1 MADLELIFDIIFIA
15 LLVAVLVYA
24 VRLNR
29 HIAMLQ
35 NNKAELEKLLAGFVS
50 ATERAEGAIQRMKM
64 STKENSQS
72 MDDKMSKAENLH
84 ADLSFLVGRAESIAD
99 KLEGDIRASRGSA
112 AAPAAAAPAAER
124 SSPPKLEAGE
134 RPAGREAD
142 GNDQRAKSKSDLL
155 KALQGMR

>member
-1 MADLELIFDIIFIA
+1 MADLEIVFDIIFIA

-29 HIAMLQ
+29 HIALLQ
-35 NNKAELEKLLAGFVS
+35 NNKAELEKLLSGFVT

-72 MDDKMSKAENLH
+72 MDDKMAKAENLH

-99 KLEGDIRASRGSA
+99 KLEGDIRASRGSTA
-112 AAPAAAAPAAER
+112 TAPVPAAER

-134 RPAGREAD
+134 RPGARDGD
-142 GNDQRAKSKSDLL
+142 GNEQRAKSKSDLL

>member
-1 MADLELIFDIIFIA
+1 MADLEIVFDIIFIA

-29 HIAMLQ
+29 HISLLQ
-35 NNKAELEKLLAGFVS
+35 KNKVELEKLLAGFVT
-50 ATERAEGAIQRMKM
+50 ATERAEGAIQRMKV

-72 MDDKMSKAENLH
+72 MDDKMAKAENLH
-84 ADLSFLVGRAESIAD
+84 SDLSFLVGRAESIAD

-112 AAPAAAAPAAER
+112 SQSSVAER

-134 RPAGREAD
+134 RPAGRE
-142 GNDQRAKSKSDLL
+142 GEGGEQRAKSKSDLL